1 MDTMVAQLKATSDSV
16 MTTLNALNKAKS
28 DS

>member
-1 MDTMVAQLKATSDSV
+1 VAKLKATSDSV
-16 MTTLNALNKAKS
+16 MTTLNALNKANS